1 VGILAMIDDK
11 IAPNP
16 QHRRALSTLTSA
28 RRKAVVG
35 ALLLAVLLIAA
46 ASSWSQI
53 QPVGAKAAD
62 DILRLLEGRSPGER
76 GEAKLSKAKQ
86 ARTLGRAVPKAPAEP
101 QERVLG
107 KIFPPETEIA
117 TPEELL
123 AAQFPELPV
132 EGDAAEFVELPQL
145 AALGGPGSGAIPG
158 MPVFVGGG
166 GGSGGGGNGGGG
178 NGDGGSVIPPGVIP
192 QPPAVPE
199 PGTWLL
205 MLLGTFLC
213 AAALRRH
220 RRTQPGKK
228 VLRCAPGS

>member
-1 VGILAMIDDK
+1 MLAMNDDK
-11 IAPNP
+11 IAQNP
-16 QHRRALSTLTSA
+16 QRWGALPALTST
-28 RRKAVVG
+28 RRKAFVG
-35 ALLLAVLLIAA
+35 ALLLAALFIAA

-53 QPVGAKAAD
+53 QPVGARAAD
-62 DILRLLEGRSPGER
+62 DIIRLLEGRSPGER

-86 ARTLGRAVPKAPAEP
+86 ARTLGRAVSEAPAEP

-107 KIFPPETEIA
+107 KIFPPETAIA

-123 AAQFPELPV
+123 LAQLPELPV
-132 EGDAAEFVELPQL
+132 DGGAPEIAELPQL
-145 AALGGPGSGAIPG
+145 AALGSPGLGAIPG
-158 MPVFVGGG
+158 TPVFVGGG
-166 GGSGGGGNGGGG
+166 GGSGGGG
-178 NGDGGSVIPPGVIP
+178 NGDGGSVIPPGVIT

-220 RRTQPGKK
+220 RSTQPENRIP
-228 VLRCAPGS
+228 RCAPGS